1 MLSKMIFFNFSIL
14 PPKYHKNVENYQN
27 IQKYFDLFSTGK
39 INVDTYNGSKF
50 AAMVFRTW
58 GQLFESP
65 NIGFIF
71 DI

>member
-1 MLSKMIFFNFSIL
+1 MQDDFFQFFDFTTEI
-14 PPKYHKNVENYQN
+14 PQYVENYQN
-27 IQKYFDLFSTGK
+27 IQKILQSLINWK
-39 INVDTYNGSKF
+39 INFHAYNGSKF

-65 NIGFIF
+65 NIGLIF